1 MTLVIFGVA
10 AIRHRLLHRYRT
22 VHGIDGAA
30 NSKSTSSAR
39 CLCLWC
45 AAIWVSSVD
54 VGTAD
59 AIVELRCRL
68 LVFRTCRPAL

>member
-39 CLCLWC
+39 CLRLWC
-45 AAIWVSSVD
+45 AAMSSV
-54 VGTAD
+54 
-59 AIVELRCRL
+59 
-68 LVFRTCRPAL
+68 

>member
-30 NSKSTSSAR
+30 NSKAR
-39 CLCLWC
+39 RPRVVFACGARQYECHPLMWALPMPLLNC
-45 AAIWVSSVD
+45 D
-54 VGTAD
+54 VAYWYLGLAD
-59 AIVELRCRL
+59 RL
-68 LVFRTCRPAL
+68 